1 MAEFAFMHKGLS
13 IQSEYHFKR
22 IDDRGNIEI
31 TELEGWYGQIGYFF
45 HETFDKFPRP
55 LEFAFRA
62 AAVDTI
68 KGVTEIPADREL
80 TLGANWFF
88 NGHNNKLSMDVS
100 QLESTIGAGAEDSG
114 WRARVQWDVTF

>member
-1 MAEFAFMHKGLS
+1 MAEFAYMHKGLS
-13 IQSEYHFKR
+13 IQSEYHFKEV
-22 IDDRGNIEI
+22 DDRVNLEI

-45 HETFDKFPRP
+45 HETFDSFPKP

-68 KGVTEIPADREL
+68 EGVEIPADREL

-88 NGHNNKLSMDVS
+88 NGHNNKLTMDVS
-100 QLESTIGAGAEDSG
+100 RLESTLFQGSEDSG
-114 WRARVQWDVTF
+114 WRARLQWDVSF